1 MKHRRQFHPT
11 RLVAVA
17 MLVSPLLF
25 APAAVAADRSGE
37 NLAAIDVVAGSIR
50 FVPQVPYGS
59 VRVSVTGPGGFEVV
73 RSFGTDESL
82 AVELPGTDGLYKY
95 ELRFAPRLDR
105 QDLERLA
112 EARRSGQED
121 AVSDLALSDR
131 QSVQRGWFRLLD
143 GGLLPDDLV
152 EEAAASSL
160 ADEGSSSANA
170 PGPNTNLVLTTSDGV
185 IRNSLC
191 VGFDCPNS
199 PTFSDST
206 ILLMEN
212 NTRIKFGDTSSAAG
226 FPNNDWEIQANSNSN
241 GGGNYL
247 GINDCGVNDND
258 GGCGNDLVFAV
269 EAGAPTS
276 ALYVE
281 SDGDVGFGIS
291 NPVVDLHV
299 IDGNTP
305 TLRLEQD
312 GSGGFQPQTWDVA
325 GNETNFFIRDVTNGS
340 ALPLRIRPGSPSN
353 SIFIDGSS
361 GGDVGFGTSAPE
373 GPIHVRRT
381 DANAVNILVDST
393 QNQNAQLRLRNG
405 TGNTWDLR
413 NRTNGEFAIT
423 LAGSGNTELNLD
435 TAGNMEIF
443 GELTTGGATCGGGG
457 CDQVFS
463 PGYEIDSIEEHAA
476 QMWAQRHLPAIGPT
490 PENQPFNLSQKT
502 GGLIHEVEK
511 AHIYIEQLHGELAR
525 LRQRLA
531 QVEASLAAGESAD
544 IVD

>member
-1 MKHRRQFHPT
+1 MEHRRRTHVG
-11 RLVAVA
+11 RLFAVA
-17 MLVSPLLF
+17 ILVSPLLYG
-25 APAAVAADRSGE
+25 AAAVAADRSAGALAQVDVAAGSVHFRP
-37 NLAAIDVVAGSIR
+37 LAAYGEV
-50 FVPQVPYGS
+50 QVT
-59 VRVSVTGPGGFEVV
+59 VTGPGGFEVV
-73 RSFGTDESL
+73 GSFAAGES
-82 AVELPGTDGLYKY
+82 AQVELPGSDGLYKY
-95 ELRFAPRLDR
+95 ELRFAPRLSPQDR
-105 QDLERLA
+105 QRLA
-112 EARRSGQED
+112 AARQAGEAHPLPG
-121 AVSDLALSDR
+121 LALSDR

-143 GGLLPDDLV
+143 GGVQADDLV

-160 ADEGSSSANA
+160 LAEGSSAVTA
-170 PGPNTNLVLTTSDGV
+170 PPPPSNVVLTTSNGV

-226 FPNNDWEIQANSNSN
+226 FPNNDWEIQANSNFS

-258 GGCGNDLVFAV
+258 GGCGADLVFAI
-269 EAGAPTS
+269 EAGAPDS
-276 ALYVE
+276 SLWVE
-281 SDGDVGFGIS
+281 SNGNVGFGTS
-291 NPVVDLHV
+291 TPVVDLHA
-299 IDGNTP
+299 ISGNTP
-305 TLRLEQD
+305 TLRLAQD
-312 GSGGFQPQTWDVA
+312 GSAGFAPQTWDVA
-325 GNETNFFIRDVTNGS
+325 GNETNFFVRDVTSGS
-340 ALPLRIRPGSPSN
+340 QLPLRIQPDTPTNTLFLENDS
-353 SIFIDGSS
+353 
-361 GGDVGFGTSAPE
+361 GDVGFGTSAPE
-373 GPIHVRRT
+373 EPIHVRRT
-381 DANAVNILVDST
+381 DANAVNVLVDST

-463 PGYEIDSIEEHAA
+463 PGYDVPSIEEHAA
-476 QMWAQRHLPAIGPT
+476 EMWAKRHLPAIGPT

-502 GGLIHEVEK
+502 GGLIHELEK

-525 LRQRLA
+525 LRDRLT
-531 QVEASLAAGESAD
+531 QVEATLAAEPAAGAVE
-544 IVD
+544 